1 MIIENGSIEFK
12 DKGRSSDWCLPIACQ
27 YIPKTS
33 YIPGVSNG
41 ERAELTTYTVLID
54 IMDMS
59 TFAKARLSD
68 EYGRVLGEY
77 VIKSIEHLQAVHETR
92 LTIG

>member
-1 MIIENGSIEFK
+1 MIIENGTIELRE
-12 DKGRSSDWCLPIACQ
+12 KGRSSDWCQPIACQ
-27 YIPKTS
+27 YISKTS

-59 TFAKARLSD
+59 AFAKARLSD
-68 EYGRVLGEY
+68 ENGYVIGEY
-77 VIKSIEHLQAVHETR
+77 VIKSIEHLQAVQETK

>member
-1 MIIENGSIEFK
+1 MIIENGSIELRE
-12 DKGRSSDWCLPIACQ
+12 KGRSSDWSLPVACQ

-54 IMDMS
+54 MMDMAA
-59 TFAKARLSD
+59 FAKARLSD
-68 EYGRVLGEY
+68 ENGNVIGQY
-77 VIKSIEHLQAVHETR
+77 VIKTVEHLMAVHETK